1 MPVALVVSGCL
12 GPIPIADISPL
23 SHELLNLK
31 SLHQTDHRNV
41 PPKIVINVCLQE
53 LQMPYCQVSTPCH
66 AAPLSKDV
74 QVTRITHAHSSV
86 LFEGMCPLTQI
97 GEVEE

>member
-1 MPVALVVSGCL
+1 MSGCS
-12 GPIPIADISPL
+12 GPIPIADISPI
-23 SHELLNLK
+23 SHKLLNLK
-31 SLHQTDHRNV
+31 RVHQTDHRNV

-66 AAPLSKDV
+66 ATPLSKDV
-74 QVTRITHAHSSV
+74 QVTRITHEHPSV
-86 LFEGMCPLTQI
+86 LFEGMFPLTQI

>member
-1 MPVALVVSGCL
+1 MSGCS
-12 GPIPIADISPL
+12 GPIPIADISPI
-23 SHELLNLK
+23 SHKLLNLK
-31 SLHQTDHRNV
+31 CVHQTDHRNV

-66 AAPLSKDV
+66 ATPLSKDV
-74 QVTRITHAHSSV
+74 QDTRITHEHPSV
-86 LFEGMCPLTQI
+86 LFERMFPLTQI